1 MYERS
6 ELRSWCVLHDG
17 CVENVALVSSY
28 LCFYSCTCRLRRLRR
43 LRLVL
48 SARTH
53 KQTERERV
61 RKSRA
66 HKQQQQHHLPSAN
79 GSFVTLSR
87 VDDLPLLVVGF
98 SLCSANKFCSW
109 QGMKLMV
116 PRFVVGGGGG
126 AADGDG
132 GGCLLHMLGLL
143 LLVLLL
149 ALLCFLLH

>member
-1 MYERS
+1 MPAAS
-6 ELRSWCVLHDG
+6 
-17 CVENVALVSSY
+17 VASTAS
-28 LCFYSCTCRLRRLRR
+28 R
-43 LRLVL
+43 
-48 SARTH
+48 AQRTH
-53 KQTERERV
+53 AQPDREIV
-61 RKSRA
+61 RESRA

-126 AADGDG
+126 DG

-143 LLVLLL
+143 LLVLLVLLL

>member
-1 MYERS
+1 MYFTTVA
-6 ELRSWCVLHDG
+6 LRMLLSSPVTSAFIAARAG
-17 CVENVALVSSY
+17 CVGCVDCVSCSAH
-28 LCFYSCTCRLRRLRR
+28 
-43 LRLVL
+43 
-48 SARTH
+48 ARTNG
-53 KQTERERV
+53 QRERV
-61 RKSRA
+61 REIRE

-126 AADGDG
+126 DG